1 MSGRLD
7 GKVIVVAGAGG
18 IGSGLARRYAAEGAA
33 VVLGDIDEGS
43 ARSTAE
49 QVEGEGGRIVATR
62 LDGADEAS
70 VAAIV
75 ALAQSEFGG
84 LDGFHANFASFQEG
98 EADIL
103 DLGMDVFDEMIR
115 INLRGFVLCT
125 RHALPPMI
133 ARGGGAMLYTSSAS
147 SFAGLPNRP
156 AYAMSKVAGHALM
169 RHVAAR
175 FGPDGIRANALT
187 PGIVVP
193 PEAEDKVPPEFLKSM
208 REATPLRRLG
218 TPEDVGA
225 VAAFLMSDDGA
236 YVTGQLIS
244 IDGGRTMRQ

>member
-1 MSGRLD
+1 MTGRLD

-33 VVLGDIDEGS
+33 VVLGDIDEAS
-43 ARSTAE
+43 ARTTSE
-49 QVEGEGGRIVATR
+49 QIAANGGRIVATR
-62 LDGADEAS
+62 LDGAEEAS
-70 VAAIV
+70 IAAIV
-75 ALAQSEFGG
+75 ALAQAEFGA

-103 DLGMDVFDEMIR
+103 TLPMDTFDEMIR

-156 AYAMSKVAGHALM
+156 AYAMGKVAGHALM

-218 TPEDVGA
+218 TPDDVGA

>member
-1 MSGRLD
+1 MTGRLE

-33 VVLGDIDEGS
+33 VVLGDIDEAS
-43 ARSTAE
+43 ARAAADD
-49 QVEGEGGRIVATR
+49 VAGAGGRIIATR

-70 VAAIV
+70 VAGIV
-75 ALAQSEFGG
+75 ALAQAEFGG

-98 EADIL
+98 ERDIL
-103 DLGMDVFDEMIR
+103 DLPLDIFDEMIR

-193 PEAEDKVPPEFLKSM
+193 PEAEDKVPPDFLKSM
-208 REATPLRRLG
+208 REVTPLRRLG

>member
-1 MSGRLD
+1 VTGRLQ

-18 IGSGLARRYAAEGAA
+18 IGSGLARSYAAEGAA
-33 VVLGDIDEGS
+33 VVLGDIDEAAAQATA
-43 ARSTAE
+43 ARIEET
-49 QVEGEGGRIVATR
+49 GGRILATR

-75 ALAQSEFGG
+75 ALAQAEFGG

-98 EADIL
+98 ELDIL
-103 DLGMDVFDEMIR
+103 DVPLDVFDDMIR

-125 RHALPPMI
+125 RLAVPAMI

-193 PEAEDKVPPEFLKSM
+193 PEAEDKVPPDFLKSM

-218 TPEDVGA
+218 TPGDVGA
-225 VAAFLMSDDGA
+225 VSAFLMSDDGA
-236 YVTGQLIS
+236 YITGQLIS

>member
-1 MSGRLD
+1 MTDRLG

-18 IGSGLARRYAAEGAA
+18 IGSGLARRYAADGAA
-33 VVLGDIDEGS
+33 VVLGDIDEAS
-43 ARSTAE
+43 AQTTAK
-49 QVEGEGGRIVATR
+49 QVAQDGGRIIATR

-75 ALAQSEFGG
+75 ALALGEFGG
-84 LDGFHANFASFQEG
+84 IDGFHANFASFQEG
-98 EADIL
+98 ERDIL
-103 DLGMDVFDEMIR
+103 DLPLDIFDEMIR

-193 PEAEDKVPPEFLKSM
+193 PEAEDKVPPEFLQSM
-208 REATPLRRLG
+208 RDATPLRRLG
-218 TPEDVGA
+218 TPEDVGG